1 MLPICRLRQVAI
13 KVSSMARNADCSRT
27 LQNHFSVLIW
37 SSCAKA
43 PVSQLVE
50 ETASKSVQ
58 CGFESHRG
66 HRIDEQPW
74 LEISSHGFFFET
86 HLAHVPLRGSSVPC
100 HPPDC
105 RLSPRLRLFAHLVE
119 RIKGLSRNG
128 LPRQAERNTVL
139 PDDLPVERAGHA
151 GQVKS
156 KILHDVRSLFFRLTG
171 CGLGL
176 DRDLNAII
184 RIGVAGSALETLN
197 AHGGD
202 GRWTGSDRAT

>member
-1 MLPICRLRQVAI
+1 MEALPLFLDDVDMLPICRLRQVAI

-74 LEISSHGFFFET
+74 LEISSRGFFFET
-86 HLAHVPLRGSSVPC
+86 HLAHVPLRGGSVPSI
-100 HPPDC
+100 HQAIRVTGTKRGVLDFLNRIFS
-105 RLSPRLRLFAHLVE
+105 RL
-119 RIKGLSRNG
+119 
-128 LPRQAERNTVL
+128 TVL
-139 PDDLPVERAGHA
+139 SWLDDSGVFLVAGECKRVN
-151 GQVKS
+151 GNRKS
-156 KILHDVRSLFFRLTG
+156 KR
-171 CGLGL
+171 
-176 DRDLNAII
+176 
-184 RIGVAGSALETLN
+184 VAQFKNNE
-197 AHGGD
+197 
-202 GRWTGSDRAT
+202 

>member
-1 MLPICRLRQVAI
+1 MEALPLFLDDVDMLPICRLRQVAI

-66 HRIDEQPW
+66 HRINEQPR
-74 LEISSHGFFFET
+74 LEISSRGLFSET

-105 RLSPRLRLFAHLVE
+105 RLSPRL
-119 RIKGLSRNG
+119 SRPCAPNV
-128 LPRQAERNTVL
+128 VL
-139 PDDLPVERAGHA
+139 PL
-151 GQVKS
+151 
-156 KILHDVRSLFFRLTG
+156 DVRLICR
-171 CGLGL
+171 
-176 DRDLNAII
+176 NAYAII
-184 RIGVAGSALETLN
+184 YRGFRHAFPCAGTKRCRLL
-197 AHGGD
+197 
-202 GRWTGSDRAT
+202 

>member
-27 LQNHFSVLIW
+27 LQNHFSVLTW

-74 LEISSHGFFFET
+74 LEISSRGFLFENPY
-86 HLAHVPLRGSSVPC
+86 LAHAPLRGGSVPSI
-100 HPPDC
+100 HQAIRVTGTKRGVLDFLNRIFS
-105 RLSPRLRLFAHLVE
+105 RL
-119 RIKGLSRNG
+119 
-128 LPRQAERNTVL
+128 TVL
-139 PDDLPVERAGHA
+139 SWLDDSGIFLVAYECKRVNGNR
-151 GQVKS
+151 KS
-156 KILHDVRSLFFRLTG
+156 KR
-171 CGLGL
+171 
-176 DRDLNAII
+176 
-184 RIGVAGSALETLN
+184 VAQFKNNE
-197 AHGGD
+197 
-202 GRWTGSDRAT
+202 

>member
-74 LEISSHGFFFET
+74 LEISSRGFFVET
-86 HLAHVPLRGSSVPC
+86 HLAHVPLRGGSVPSI
-100 HPPDC
+100 HQAIRVTGTKRGVLDFLNRIFS
-105 RLSPRLRLFAHLVE
+105 RL
-119 RIKGLSRNG
+119 
-128 LPRQAERNTVL
+128 TVL
-139 PDDLPVERAGHA
+139 SWLDDSGVFLVADECKRVNGNR
-151 GQVKS
+151 KS
-156 KILHDVRSLFFRLTG
+156 KR
-171 CGLGL
+171 
-176 DRDLNAII
+176 
-184 RIGVAGSALETLN
+184 VAQFKNNE
-197 AHGGD
+197 
-202 GRWTGSDRAT
+202 

>member
-1 MLPICRLRQVAI
+1 MEALPLFLDDVDMLPICRLRQVAI

-27 LQNHFSVLIW
+27 LQNHFSVLTW

-74 LEISSHGFFFET
+74 TYHPPRLFCFET
-86 HLAHVPLRGSSVPC
+86 HLTHVQLRGSSVSC

-105 RLSPRLRLFAHLVE
+105 RLSPRPCYACQDRCAPNV
-119 RIKGLSRNG
+119 
-128 LPRQAERNTVL
+128 VL
-139 PDDLPVERAGHA
+139 PL
-151 GQVKS
+151 
-156 KILHDVRSLFFRLTG
+156 DVRLICR
-171 CGLGL
+171 
-176 DRDLNAII
+176 NAYAII
-184 RIGVAGSALETLN
+184 YREFRHAFPCAGTRRCRLL
-197 AHGGD
+197 
-202 GRWTGSDRAT
+202 

>member
-27 LQNHFSVLIW
+27 LQNHFSVLTW

-74 LEISSHGFFFET
+74 LEISSRGFLFET
-86 HLAHVPLRGSSVPC
+86 HLAHAPLRGGSVPSI
-100 HPPDC
+100 HQAIRVTGTKRGVLDFLNRIFS
-105 RLSPRLRLFAHLVE
+105 RL
-119 RIKGLSRNG
+119 
-128 LPRQAERNTVL
+128 TVL
-139 PDDLPVERAGHA
+139 SWLDDSGIFLVAYECKRVNGNR
-151 GQVKS
+151 KS
-156 KILHDVRSLFFRLTG
+156 KR
-171 CGLGL
+171 
-176 DRDLNAII
+176 
-184 RIGVAGSALETLN
+184 VAQFKNNE
-197 AHGGD
+197 
-202 GRWTGSDRAT
+202 

>member
-66 HRIDEQPW
+66 HRIDEQPRTG
-74 LEISSHGFFFET
+74 ITRRGFLFET
-86 HLAHVPLRGSSVPC
+86 HLTHVPLRGGSVPSI
-100 HPPDC
+100 HQAIRVTGTKRGVLDFLNRIFS
-105 RLSPRLRLFAHLVE
+105 RL
-119 RIKGLSRNG
+119 
-128 LPRQAERNTVL
+128 TVL
-139 PDDLPVERAGHA
+139 SWLDDSGIFLVAYECKRVNGNR
-151 GQVKS
+151 KS
-156 KILHDVRSLFFRLTG
+156 KR
-171 CGLGL
+171 
-176 DRDLNAII
+176 
-184 RIGVAGSALETLN
+184 VAQFKNNE
-197 AHGGD
+197 
-202 GRWTGSDRAT
+202 

>member
-1 MLPICRLRQVAI
+1 MEALPLFLDDVDMLPICRLRQVAI

-105 RLSPRLRLFAHLVE
+105 RLSPRPRHACQDRCVPNV
-119 RIKGLSRNG
+119 I
-128 LPRQAERNTVL
+128 LPL
-139 PDDLPVERAGHA
+139 
-151 GQVKS
+151 
-156 KILHDVRSLFFRLTG
+156 DVRLICR
-171 CGLGL
+171 
-176 DRDLNAII
+176 NAYAII
-184 RIGVAGSALETLN
+184 YRGFRHAFPCAGTRRCRLL
-197 AHGGD
+197 
-202 GRWTGSDRAT
+202 

>member
-66 HRIDEQPW
+66 HRIDKQPW
-74 LEISSHGFFFET
+74 LEISSTAFSLKPIWRMCRYVGAQY
-86 HLAHVPLRGSSVPC
+86 LA
-100 HPPDC
+100 
-105 RLSPRLRLFAHLVE
+105 
-119 RIKGLSRNG
+119 I
-128 LPRQAERNTVL
+128 RQAIRVTGTKRGVLDFLNRIFSRLTVL
-139 PDDLPVERAGHA
+139 SWLDDSGIFLVAYECKRVNGNR
-151 GQVKS
+151 KS
-156 KILHDVRSLFFRLTG
+156 KR
-171 CGLGL
+171 
-176 DRDLNAII
+176 
-184 RIGVAGSALETLN
+184 VAQFKNNE
-197 AHGGD
+197 
-202 GRWTGSDRAT
+202 

>member
-1 MLPICRLRQVAI
+1 MEALPLFLDDVDMLPICRLRQVAI

-27 LQNHFSVLIW
+27 LQNHFSVLTW

-74 LEISSHGFFFET
+74 TYHPPRLFCFET

-105 RLSPRLRLFAHLVE
+105 RLSPR
-119 RIKGLSRNG
+119 
-128 LPRQAERNTVL
+128 PRHACQDRCAPNVVL
-139 PDDLPVERAGHA
+139 PL
-151 GQVKS
+151 
-156 KILHDVRSLFFRLTG
+156 DVRLICR
-171 CGLGL
+171 
-176 DRDLNAII
+176 NAYAII
-184 RIGVAGSALETLN
+184 YRGFRHAFPCAGTRRCRLL
-197 AHGGD
+197 
-202 GRWTGSDRAT
+202 